1 VGRDP
6 LAVALEARGISKRFT
21 GVQALA
27 DAELDIRSGEVH
39 GLVGAN
45 GSGKSTLVKVLS
57 GYHAPAPGGRLSVG
71 GRSAR
76 LPLQPGDARAL
87 GMSFVH
93 QDLGLIP
100 SLSVA
105 ENVCLDELATAR
117 RRWISRRRLHERAAE
132 ALARLKLDIDPGRR
146 VDALTPLEAALVAV
160 ARAAS
165 EQPAV
170 LVLDEPTGFLP
181 AREQQRVH
189 ELVREAAAGGSGVL
203 LVSHDLGEVLRVANR
218 VTVLRDGRTVATL
231 DAAAATTGELAAL
244 IAGRG
249 SGGPAHRRP
258 GPAPR
263 GDDVAIE
270 RLSGQVVREL
280 TLRLSGGEVV
290 GLTGLAGSGYDEVPY
305 LLFGARR
312 ARAGRLHLGRSHDLT
327 AMTPAR
333 AIRAGIGL
341 LPAGRERDGA
351 VGSLTVADNLMLPRL
366 ARYSRRYGL
375 GLDGRRLA
383 ADARSLLLA
392 HGVAPAD
399 PRARFATLSGGNQQ
413 RALVAKWL
421 GVEPALLLLDE
432 PLRGVDVNGRV
443 QLSAEIRALAARGT
457 AVLCASVEADLL
469 DELCDRVI
477 AFRDGQPA

>member
-1 VGRDP
+1 
-6 LAVALEARGISKRFT
+6 
-21 GVQALA
+21 
-27 DAELDIRSGEVH
+27 
-39 GLVGAN
+39 
-45 GSGKSTLVKVLS
+45 
-57 GYHAPAPGGRLSVG
+57 
-71 GRSAR
+71 
-76 LPLQPGDARAL
+76 
-87 GMSFVH
+87 M
-93 QDLGLIP
+93 
-100 SLSVA
+100 
-105 ENVCLDELATAR
+105 
-117 RRWISRRRLHERAAE
+117 
-132 ALARLKLDIDPGRR
+132 
-146 VDALTPLEAALVAV
+146 DALTPLEAALVAI

-231 DAAAATTGELAAL
+231 DAAATTTGELAAL

-249 SGGPAHRRP
+249 SGGPGHRRP
-258 GPAPR
+258 GLAPR
-263 GDDVAIE
+263 GDDVAVE
-270 RLSGQVVREL
+270 RLSGRVVREL
-280 TLRLSGGEVV
+280 TLRVSGGEVV

-312 ARAGRLHLGRSHDLT
+312 ARAGRLHLGRSYDLT

-432 PLRGVDVNGRV
+432 PLRGVDVNGRA

-457 AVLCASVEADLL
+457 AVLCASVEPDLL
-469 DELCDRVI
+469 GELCDRVI